1 MNITEVIDDIESL
14 EGVLALKPQ
23 PGDGTPE
30 IAWGDAFFYFAPDGV
45 IPQTQPFATIVT
57 KDYPD
62 DASSGLDRPGA
73 FRVNIAAGKE
83 LFHRW
88 ADTASGPAATGPV
101 ASGPA
106 ADDTVIAH
114 PVYGELHWLAV
125 TNPGPQSADALRELI
140 RAAHAAARARYERRG
155 SV

>member
-1 MNITEVIDDIESL
+1 MRIDEVIDDIESL
-14 EGVLALKPQ
+14 AGVLALKPQ

-30 IAWGDAFFYFAPDGV
+30 IAWGDAFFYYAPDGV
-45 IPQTQPFATIVT
+45 IPQVQPFATIVT

-73 FRVNIAAGKE
+73 FRVNVAAGTT
-83 LFHRW
+83 LFEQW
-88 ADTASGPAATGPV
+88 ADDSSGP
-101 ASGPA
+101 S

-125 TNPGPQSADALRELI
+125 TNPGQQSGEILRELI
-140 RAAHAAARARYERRG
+140 RAAHAAARARYERRS